1 MYLSVILFILYFL
14 KLSISSRFWKNLQN
28 QIIEI
33 LYYSKDIFG
42 LLLLNYLVIK
52 HQQKE
57 FTRYIVYTAFP

>member
-1 MYLSVILFILYFL
+1 MYLSVILFILCFL

-57 FTRYIVYTAFP
+57 FTRYIVYIAFP

>member
-57 FTRYIVYTAFP
+57 FTRYIVYIAFP

>member
-42 LLLLNYLVIK
+42 LLLLNYLAIK

-57 FTRYIVYTAFP
+57 FTRYIVYIAFP

>member
-42 LLLLNYLVIK
+42 LLLLSYLVIK

-57 FTRYIVYTAFP
+57 FTRYIVYIAFP

>member
-14 KLSISSRFWKNLQN
+14 KLSITSRFWKNLQN

-57 FTRYIVYTAFP
+57 FTRYIVYIAFP